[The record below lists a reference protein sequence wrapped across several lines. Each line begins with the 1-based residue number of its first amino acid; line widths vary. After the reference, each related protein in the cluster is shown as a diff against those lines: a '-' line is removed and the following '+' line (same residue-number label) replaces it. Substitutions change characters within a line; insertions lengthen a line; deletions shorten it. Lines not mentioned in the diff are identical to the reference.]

1 MKLACVLPTFDSVYT
16 SGRAFKMVS
25 VVFCAGRLILLAQ
38 TPTNHHTL
46 RLDGKIKSSSY
57 NIF

>member
-1 MKLACVLPTFDSVYT
+1 MRPACVLPTFDLAYA

-38 TPTNHHTL
+38 TPTNHHTPQ
-46 RLDGKIKSSSY
+46 LDGKIISSSY